1 LIIGILS
8 YLRFYDLSSET
19 KILSKI
25 TEASFP
31 GVMTAYEEEGRWIVT
46 LKGGEAFNDSYYTHD
61 KEQY

>member
-31 GVMTAYEEEGRWIVT
+31 VVMTASEEEGRWIVT
-46 LKGGEAFNDSYYTHD
+46 FKEGGAFNSSYDPHD